1 MKTNSITI
9 FFKNNYKVIL
19 VGLLVLFLL
28 YWMIFILTPLTKMN
42 EESRFEI
49 RELDKKIEEVQKKQE
64 VLQTEIE
71 KYEQKIEET
80 NYNLKQIKQIKINVG
95 NEYGKKINSVTNYTN
110 TELDKFFT
118 ERYSKK

>member
-1 MKTNSITI
+1 MRTNPII
-9 FFKNNYKVIL
+9 EFFKNNYKVIL
-19 VGLLVLFLL
+19 IGLLVLFLL

-49 RELDKKIEEVQKKQE
+49 RELNKKIEEVKTQQE

-71 KYEQKIEET
+71 KYEKKIEET

-110 TELDKFFT
+110 TELDRFFT
-118 ERYSKK
+118 ERYSQK

>member
-1 MKTNSITI
+1 MRSNPVIE

-19 VGLLVLFLL
+19 IGLLVLFLL

-49 RELDKKIEEVQKKQE
+49 RELNKKIEEVKTQQE

-71 KYEQKIEET
+71 KYEKKIEET

-110 TELDKFFT
+110 TELDRFFT
-118 ERYSKK
+118 ERYSQK

>member
-1 MKTNSITI
+1 MRTNPII
-9 FFKNNYKVIL
+9 EFFKNNYKVIL
-19 VGLLVLFLL
+19 IGLLVLFLL

-49 RELDKKIEEVQKKQE
+49 RELNKKIEEVKIQQE

-71 KYEQKIEET
+71 KYEKKIEET

-110 TELDKFFT
+110 TELDRFFT
-118 ERYSKK
+118 ERYSQK